1 VAANTPAPKPATR
14 GSWRTRCL
22 SGFPRHHPKEIKLP
36 GILADVM
43 KKPVRRVVEYY
54 HANENYQ
61 DGKAIANSIGQEQST
76 TKSENLPRSAGIDA
90 VGGDTL
96 SNVIKQLE
104 PQGSVAV
111 CGLVASPE
119 FAVNVF
125 PFILRGV
132 NVLGVDSVEL
142 PLADKTRNWVKLAEE
157 WHLSNLDELA
167 SEINLGDLDG
177 ALASI
182 YAGGV
187 VGRTLVNVQTV

>member
-1 VAANTPAPKPATR
+1 MPWEASGRWQVALLANL
-14 GSWRTRCL
+14 GL
-22 SGFPRHHPKEIKLP
+22 E
-36 GILADVM
+36 
-43 KKPVRRVVEYY
+43 VV
-54 HANENYQ
+54 ASS
-61 DGKAIANSIGQEQST
+61 GKADQTEFL
-76 TKSENLPRSAGIDA
+76 KSLAPCQVIHRDELSEPASRPLLSPRFAHGIDA

-104 PQGSVAV
+104 PQSVAV

-125 PFILRGV
+125 PFILRAV

-142 PLADKTRNWVKLAEE
+142 PLADKTRNWVKLAQE
-157 WHLSNLDELA
+157 WHLSNIDELA
-167 SEINLGDLDG
+167 NEINLGDLDG